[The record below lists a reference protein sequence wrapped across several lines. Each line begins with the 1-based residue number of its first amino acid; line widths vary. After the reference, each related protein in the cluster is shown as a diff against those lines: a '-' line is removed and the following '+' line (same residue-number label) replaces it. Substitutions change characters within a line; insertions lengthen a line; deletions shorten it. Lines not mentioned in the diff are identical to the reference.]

1 MKYTVLTILVPTAL
15 SFAGCA
21 VTVPCA
27 AKASNGMTF
36 IGSATAPISPKPGRF
51 ELYSATGLKCYG
63 TYNQWDYNLTIQVP
77 FYVSAGRHGI
87 ATVSRDNTGRNAIG
101 VGQANDGTTFTFL
114 VGAAM
119 QQIQFRGRGRPQ
131 SA

>member
-1 MKYTVLTILVPTAL
+1 MKHTVLSILVLTAL
-15 SFAGCA
+15 SCAGCA

-36 IGSATAPISPKPGRF
+36 IGSATATMSPKPGSF
-51 ELYSATGLKCYG
+51 ELYSATGLRCYG
-63 TYNQWDYNLTIQVP
+63 TYNQWDYNLTIRVP
-77 FYVSAGRHGI
+77 FYVSDGRHGI

-114 VGAAM
+114 MGAAM
-119 QQIQFRGRGRPQ
+119 QQIQSQ
-131 SA
+131 W